1 MGDEFNSKMEGRRVY
16 SKGKNC
22 IGYSE
27 CYFDKY
33 EVGPIFFY
41 KLRIEGQDICNVV
54 SCLAKC
60 FNGSTYVS
68 TRNVAMGMFFLS

>member
-1 MGDEFNSKMEGRRVY
+1 MGDKLNAKMERRRVN

-22 IGYSE
+22 LSHSE

-33 EVGPIFFY
+33 EVRPVFFH
-41 KLRIEGQDICNVV
+41 KLRIERQNIRNVV

-60 FNGSTYVS
+60 SYGSTYVS
-68 TRNVAMGMFFLS
+68 TRNVAMGMFFF